1 MMNTPRV
8 RVDHLAIARQY
19 VARQDAWPRTPRFD
33 PEHRWYHR
41 LAVDDD
47 HEVWLLTWLPGQGTD
62 LHDHGGSAGAFV
74 VVRGLLTERTVA
86 TTAGPVA
93 GAGRPRLVDSS
104 LAAGTG
110 RWFGAHHIHQITNHG
125 DRPAVSVHVYG
136 PALKTMTRYRLD
148 GDRLRVAS
156 IDRAG
161 VQW

>member
-1 MMNTPRV
+1 MINTAQSRA
-8 RVDHLAIARQY
+8 DHLAIARQY
-19 VARQDAWPRTPRFD
+19 VARQHDWPLAPRFD
-33 PEHRWYHR
+33 PVTRWYHR
-41 LAVDDD
+41 LAAAAD

-74 VVRGLLTERTVA
+74 VVSGLLTERTLA

-93 GAGRPRLVDSS
+93 GADRPRLVDSS

-110 RWFGAHHIHQITNHG
+110 RWFGSHHIHQITNDA
-125 DRPAVSVHVYG
+125 DRPAVSLHVYG

-148 GDRLRVAS
+148 GDRLRIAS